1 MGVAAAEK
9 RVSEPDAGHLP
20 AVASALRTIETER
33 EGLRCLMEAIGNGLG
48 TAFSEAVAR
57 ISGAK
62 GRAIL
67 TGMGK
72 SGHVGR
78 KIAATMAS
86 TGTPALFVHPAEAS
100 HGDLG
105 MIQPEDVVVALSWSG
120 ETTELA
126 NIIGYARRYRVG
138 LIAITANAGSTL
150 GREADICLTLPKA
163 REACPNGLAPTTST
177 AMQLALGDALAVALL
192 EARGFSARE
201 FGIYHPGGRLGA
213 SLRQVREVMHAGDQL
228 PVVRRGTGMRAA
240 IAEID
245 AKGFG
250 SVVVVEED
258 GRLAGILT
266 DGDLAPQR
274 VQGRSRRP
282 RRRGADERP
291 AAHREPGDP
300 SRQGPGNPGIDEDHL
315 AHRHGER
322 APRGPRP
329 LSRPAAGRGRLTTG
343 LSSAKT
349 GAYPPPGLGAR
360 HSHISAGSKGPLSW
374 KAG

>member
-1 MGVAAAEK
+1 MAPADSAQAL
-9 RVSEPDAGHLP
+9 RPAFIPSDSTLSP

-33 EGLRCLMEAIGNGLG
+33 DGLACLMESIGNGLG
-48 TAFSEAVAR
+48 AAFTDAVSRIAR
-57 ISGAK
+57 AK

-72 SGHVGR
+72 SGHIGR
-78 KIAATMAS
+78 KIAATLAS
-86 TGTPALFVHPAEAS
+86 TGTPALYVHPAEAS

-126 NIIGYARRYRVG
+126 DIIGYARRYRVG
-138 LIAITANAGSTL
+138 LIAITSNSTSTL

-177 AMQLALGDALAVALL
+177 AMQLALGDALSIALL

-201 FGIYHPGGRLGA
+201 FSIYHPGGRLGA
-213 SLRQVREVMHAGDQL
+213 SLRQVREVMHTGSQL
-228 PVVRRGTGMRAA
+228 PVVPCGTPMRAA

-250 SVVVVEED
+250 SVVVVDTD

-266 DGDLAPQR
+266 DGDLRRNVFRTDLDSLAVEALMSGKPRTVAPETLLAKALEIQESMKITALIVVEDDR
-274 VQGRSRRP
+274 PVGLVHYHDLLRS
-282 RRRGADERP
+282 GVA
-291 AAHREPGDP
+291 
-300 SRQGPGNPGIDEDHL
+300 
-315 AHRHGER
+315 
-322 APRGPRP
+322 
-329 LSRPAAGRGRLTTG
+329 
-343 LSSAKT
+343 
-349 GAYPPPGLGAR
+349 
-360 HSHISAGSKGPLSW
+360 
-374 KAG
+374 